1 MAKLST
7 IIKFMCV
14 LVILLASCQLIIAQ
28 TKEIESDKESQQEL
42 ARTKLYQGQY
52 LQAVELFQK
61 LVTSQTSP
69 QTYYLLGLAY
79 SNSGQT
85 EPAITAFKKVIEL
98 KPNYIRV
105 YASLGEV
112 YARLEQRQEALDI
125 YNKALSIKPK
135 NDIDDYIGLGNVN
148 DAVGRKPEAIAAYQQ
163 AVKLKPDDPEA
174 HFFLGGSYF
183 DLGKV
188 TEAIAE
194 LKEAIKLRSD
204 FAAPYTFLGVVY
216 GQTGNFSES
225 IEPLKK
231 AIMLNPND
239 LASRQFL
246 AMVYVN
252 LKDKGSALKEYEA
265 IKTIDEKVANE
276 LIAEINKLAPTETAT
291 KTASTPT
298 VTIIKQNDRA
308 RIGLVPF
315 ANKSGRPVSTDMLLT
330 SLADILLGNNFDIIR
345 LIGKTS
351 EDIIAEANKNNCDYI
366 LSTEITELLLGNRA
380 GASSGKIFNS
390 GEDQE
395 GYDVIVSFNLF
406 GKGRVAPLI
415 RGEVKGRAEGSPD
428 RAVFA
433 AITEQARIVTS
444 DIKKKNK

>member
-1 MAKLST
+1 MSKLST
-7 IIKFMCV
+7 IFICV
-14 LVILLASCQLIIAQ
+14 LVLLLASCQLIIAQ
-28 TKEIESDKESQQEL
+28 TTESDKESQEEL

-61 LVTSQTSP
+61 LVTSQASP
-69 QTYYLLGLAY
+69 ETYYLLGLAY

-98 KPNYIRV
+98 KPDYIRV

-112 YARLEQRQEALDI
+112 YARLEKRQEALDI
-125 YNKALSIKPK
+125 YNKALIIKPK
-135 NDIDDYIGLGNVN
+135 NDISDYIGLGNVN

-183 DLGKV
+183 DLGKM
-188 TEAIAE
+188 TEAITE
-194 LKEAIKLRSD
+194 LKEAIKLRND
-204 FAAPYTFLGVVY
+204 FAAAYTFLGVVY
-216 GQTGNFSES
+216 GQSGSFSES

-231 AIMLNPND
+231 AIALNPND
-239 LASRQFL
+239 LANRQFL
-246 AMVYVN
+246 GMVYVN
-252 LKDKGSALKEYEA
+252 LKDKDSALKQYEA
-265 IKTIDEKVANE
+265 IKAIDEKVASE
-276 LIAEINKLAPTETAT
+276 LIAEINKLTTETTNT

-298 VTIIKQNDRA
+298 VTIIKQNDRP

-315 ANKSGRPVSTDMLLT
+315 ANKSGRPVSSDLLLT
-330 SLADILLGNNFDIIR
+330 NLADLLLGSNFDIIR

-380 GASSGKIFNS
+380 GGASGKIFNS

-395 GYDVIVSFNLF
+395 GYDVIVTFNLF
-406 GKGRVAPLI
+406 GKGRVAPLLK
-415 RGEVKGRAEGSPD
+415 GEVKGRAEGSPD

-433 AITEQARIVTS
+433 AISEQARIVTS